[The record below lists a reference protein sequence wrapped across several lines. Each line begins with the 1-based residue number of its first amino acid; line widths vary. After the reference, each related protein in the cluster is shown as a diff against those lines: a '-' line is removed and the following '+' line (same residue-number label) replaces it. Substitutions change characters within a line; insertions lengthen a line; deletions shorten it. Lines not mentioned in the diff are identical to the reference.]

1 MEVFVTGKYKDFK
14 EYMEDNYFD
23 DIKNRLGSFIVKNK
37 DSFEN
42 DDFYKI
48 TWIEQDEIEYTVS
61 GVTFKDLGDD
71 WIEIRTTVDA
81 DVHFQGYTRGGAD
94 SDYDTKHY
102 NVFFK
107 ARIDE
112 GLKDVKVTNV
122 TEYSVADYNKDKS
135 MSQSWLNYLY
145 EDRMDEYAEDFL
157 RRNYPKA
164 LLQYMA
170 IDPLEVV
177 DVLWSSFFVTFVAK

>member
-1 MEVFVTGKYKDFK
+1 MFVTGKYKDFK

-81 DVHFQGYTRGGAD
+81 HGAW
-94 SDYDTKHY
+94 
-102 NVFFK
+102 F
-107 ARIDE
+107 
-112 GLKDVKVTNV
+112 
-122 TEYSVADYNKDKS
+122 
-135 MSQSWLNYLY
+135 
-145 EDRMDEYAEDFL
+145 
-157 RRNYPKA
+157 
-164 LLQYMA
+164 
-170 IDPLEVV
+170 
-177 DVLWSSFFVTFVAK
+177 

>member
-1 MEVFVTGKYKDFK
+1 MEVFVTGKYEDFK

-71 WIEIRTTVDA
+71 
-81 DVHFQGYTRGGAD
+81 
-94 SDYDTKHY
+94 
-102 NVFFK
+102 
-107 ARIDE
+107 
-112 GLKDVKVTNV
+112 
-122 TEYSVADYNKDKS
+122 
-135 MSQSWLNYLY
+135 
-145 EDRMDEYAEDFL
+145 
-157 RRNYPKA
+157 
-164 LLQYMA
+164 
-170 IDPLEVV
+170 
-177 DVLWSSFFVTFVAK
+177 